1 MNMQRYVH
9 KMLSE
14 VQSKTQEDWAQSKCP
29 KAKEKINTHGTC
41 IQQPVSCCAIRD
53 LHVTTKA
60 DGSGNTTRA

>member
-14 VQSKTQEDWAQSKCP
+14 VQSKIQEDWAQSKRP
-29 KAKEKINTHGTC
+29 KAKEKMNNHGTC
-41 IQQPVSCCAIRD
+41 IQQPLSRCDIHD